1 MESKSSEDMAVLLW
15 RAVTYSDWRKWSKE
29 KFKPGVVV
37 QAYDPV
43 LRSLSQEDHIGFEV
57 SLGYMVSS
65 KTAWIRVKL
74 YLPAKKV
81 EKVYVVL
88 FGVLCKVPRV
98 RSTVLETILP
108 AHSTLRV
115 TFCCT

>member
-37 QAYDPV
+37 QACNPV
-43 LRSLSQEDHIGFEV
+43 LRSLRQEDHIGFEV

-65 KTAWIRVKL
+65 KTAWIRVRP
-74 YLPAKKV
+74 YLPAKKI
-81 EKVYVVL
+81 EKVYAVL

-98 RSTVLETILP
+98 RSTVSGTILP